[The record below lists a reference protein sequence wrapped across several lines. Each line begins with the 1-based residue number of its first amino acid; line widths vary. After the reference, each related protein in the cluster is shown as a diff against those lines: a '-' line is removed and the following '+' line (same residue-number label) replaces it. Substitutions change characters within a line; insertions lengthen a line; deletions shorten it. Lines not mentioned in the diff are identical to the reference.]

1 MLHLFRSVIIAAVV
15 GLVVLPLP
23 CQAYVQW
30 VKLRLTAHR
39 GHTGGQGVVTFS
51 ESFGETTQDDGAK
64 IVVEIS
70 NVPLPPG
77 TELVVEIHEKEVG
90 TVKLNSERAARLVLE
105 SKFGKSVPRIHNG
118 SLVTVKLPGG
128 GGTVLW

>member
-1 MLHLFRSVIIAAVV
+1 M
-15 GLVVLPLP
+15 
-23 CQAYVQW
+23 
-30 VKLRLTAHR
+30 
-39 GHTGGQGVVTFS
+39 VTFS
-51 ESFGETTQDDGAK
+51 ESFGETKQDDGAK

-90 TVKLNSERAARLVLE
+90 TVKLDSERAARLVLE
-105 SKFGKSVPRIHNG
+105 SKFGKSVPRIHTG
-118 SLVTVKLPGG
+118 SIVTIKLPGG